1 MPPRWLELGGSMPSQ
16 PPDFDLVFDRLKA
29 LTLPFARGL
38 EAGSSG
44 PFYYLNTRHQLPNKQ
59 MLNFVA
65 LRKGKAYVSFYLFP
79 VYMYP
84 ELLKDISPA
93 LMKRMQG
100 KSCFNFKTVDEA
112 LFKELGRMMKA
123 GLARYK
129 EEGFLKK

>member
-1 MPPRWLELGGSMPSQ
+1 MPPQ

-29 LTLPFARGL
+29 LTAPYAKRLDA
-38 EAGSSG
+38 SG
-44 PFYYLNTRHQLPNKQ
+44 DGPLYSLDTRHQLPNKQ
-59 MLNFVA
+59 KLNFAA

-93 LMKRMQG
+93 LKKRMQG
-100 KSCFNFKTVDEA
+100 KSCFNFKTVDEP
-112 LFKELGRMMKA
+112 LFKELSQLMKA

-129 EEGFLKK
+129 AEGFLKKK